1 MGIYLVHARGKKG
14 AVNGNGGKRNTFE
27 KQCRDRFGNAR
38 TLMSMSIPRTEKE
51 PRRKSR
57 FKMIFDLVPM
67 EFKILAS
74 YATDIEVEFSKER

>member
-1 MGIYLVHARGKKG
+1 
-14 AVNGNGGKRNTFE
+14 
-27 KQCRDRFGNAR
+27 
-38 TLMSMSIPRTEKE
+38 MSMSIPRTEKE